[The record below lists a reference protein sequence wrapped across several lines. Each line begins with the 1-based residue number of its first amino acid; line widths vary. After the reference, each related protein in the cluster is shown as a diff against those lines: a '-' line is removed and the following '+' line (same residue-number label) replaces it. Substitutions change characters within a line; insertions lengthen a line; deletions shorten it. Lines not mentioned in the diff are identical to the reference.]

1 MGQFLTIDEAGIRR
15 SRAACSIGFFLLG
28 TSFGLWFV
36 HIPVVVA
43 RLALEPGLLGLALL
57 NIGFGSVIA
66 QPLSGWAVS
75 RAGSRVTTAAL
86 LPIMLLSVIVPILAP
101 TVPLLF
107 VGTFMLGFAGGAAN
121 VAINTQGT
129 EIEALR
135 GKPTLS
141 SFHGFFSLGTLGG
154 SLSFSFL
161 STRGLGEGSGAV
173 IVVAVSL
180 VVAVAASFWF
190 PQGQVKPASAEGS
203 ATFALPTGAVMGI
216 AALAFICNGLEGS
229 VNDWSALYL
238 STVRL
243 LSESAAATGFAI
255 FAATMAA
262 MRLFGGPL
270 VTWLGP
276 RGVVFYG
283 GLLAAAGML
292 VVVLAPWPPVS
303 AAGFGLVAIGLAN
316 TMPVLFSIAARTQGA
331 PPSVNVA
338 AVATTALLGFLIGPP
353 VIGFTAQYLGLG
365 TAIGLLSLPALAIAA
380 AAITFRQLARSP
392 ASA

>member
-1 MGQFLTIDEAGIRR
+1 
-15 SRAACSIGFFLLG
+15 
-28 TSFGLWFV
+28 
-36 HIPVVVA
+36 
-43 RLALEPGLLGLALL
+43 
-57 NIGFGSVIA
+57 
-66 QPLSGWAVS
+66 
-75 RAGSRVTTAAL
+75 
-86 LPIMLLSVIVPILAP
+86 MLLSVIVPILAP

-216 AALAFICNGLEGS
+216 AALTFICNGLEGS

-380 AAITFRQLARSP
+380 AAITLRQLAQSP